1 MKTDPLLAAV
11 IAHIPVISNMA
22 LCEDTIRLAASNAMT
37 FLGSQSPRRA
47 LLPATAVDLL
57 VSADAPPQY
66 CILRPLFIQYQYRED
81 LQAVIKRQET
91 AQSAKI
97 VASFRIDDLSWNEY
111 ENATEENCLPHFQ
124 TCRHWPMVG
133 NVIKL
138 RLNELLLDLLREK
151 VGLKKCMEVDVDI
164 GCR

>member
-22 LCEDTIRLAASNAMT
+22 LCEDTIRLAAGNAMT

-57 VSADAPPQY
+57 VSGMHRHSY
-66 CILRPLFIQYQYRED
+66 CILRPIQYQYRED

-91 AQSAKI
+91 SQSAKI
-97 VASFRIDDLSWNEY
+97 IASFRIDDISWNEY
-111 ENATEENCLPHFQ
+111 ENATDENCLPHFQ